1 MYDCCWEKNMLLVQV
16 LLCFCQSTKNM
27 LFVWI
32 MDTWEMF
39 PSYLWACH
47 AHVLKWTTFVFS
59 LTCVCSHCILIYMW
73 ITFMFSFVLVC
84 LQCACA
90 VYLCIIIL
98 VFHLYLC
105 GCNMHLRCILLSTAA
120 LIPGR
125 FVFCRPGY
133 LCYLAAMST
142 LDAVLEEKRGRWQRR
157 SQPNRVTKPD
167 SLQILTSPLTRWWS
181 ALGTLWDTRLPKT
194 YGLWFHHLQAFLHPM
209 DGIAFHM
216 VSGFSKRPPCSMS
229 FWACC
234 EFKDPVKEALQSFVV
249 NAPAARP
256 PAEDMGWPYC
266 VWCMWQTR
274 FHHSSFDVHASTAQG
289 QFNSEDTGL

>member
-1 MYDCCWEKNMLLVQV
+1 M
-16 LLCFCQSTKNM
+16 
-27 LFVWI
+27 
-32 MDTWEMF
+32 
-39 PSYLWACH
+39 
-47 AHVLKWTTFVFS
+47 FS

-142 LDAVLEEKRGRWQRR
+142 LDAVLEEKKGALAKEKSAKQSDKARLIAD
-157 SQPNRVTKPD
+157 PYITTN
-167 SLQILTSPLTRWWS
+167 SLVECLGNFKRHKASKDLWSLISPPPGFPSSYEWHSLPHGEWLLKAS
-181 ALGTLWDTRLPKT
+181 SLLYELLGVL
-194 YGLWFHHLQAFLHPM
+194 
-209 DGIAFHM
+209 
-216 VSGFSKRPPCSMS
+216 
-229 FWACC
+229 
-234 EFKDPVKEALQSFVV
+234 
-249 NAPAARP
+249 
-256 PAEDMGWPYC
+256 
-266 VWCMWQTR
+266 
-274 FHHSSFDVHASTAQG
+274 
-289 QFNSEDTGL
+289 